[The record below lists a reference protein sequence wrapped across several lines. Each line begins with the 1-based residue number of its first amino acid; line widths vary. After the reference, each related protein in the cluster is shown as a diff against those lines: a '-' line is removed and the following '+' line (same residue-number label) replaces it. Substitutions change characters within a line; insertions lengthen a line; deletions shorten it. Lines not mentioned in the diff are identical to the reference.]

1 MRDAPPP
8 TLVRIIVLAA
18 VLAAS
23 ADAFAA
29 GAPVAPLHSDAI
41 NLILGDE
48 SFTRRFHRPV
58 PPGFDPNVRVRVH
71 LEYVLEHLRARPSHE
86 LAPAL
91 RAARRRNLG
100 RLAAYIARGEF
111 PRNDD
116 HPDPMR
122 PTFIDAR
129 GRTCAV
135 GYLIEQDLGRAVAEV
150 IAARYKYAF
159 IREID
164 SPLLAGWA
172 ARSGLSLAELEM
184 IQPGYP
190 RPASAAPAPSFG
202 TLDRV
207 DGETQLAVSTGW
219 VRDDAPGAPARLD
232 LFGQYVWRH
241 EQRSG
246 PFDTLGIGAYVAA
259 ALAAGATPSGLGNLE
274 LGLLYVAEQ
283 PPHGRWILRSGVLLP
298 TGADVPAEP
307 GASPVAIRLGDAVL
321 VEPSRAGARLGLSR
335 LVIANLPYPVLQ
347 TGWLERYVVR
357 LDGGV
362 DMLVPRGGDVQAAPR
377 GGIGIGLQS
386 GWFALLAEGSAAW
399 HTSGVHGRPSLHTL
413 WAATLRLVRLDFR
426 NPLRWVQPGVTVAFP
441 RGAGETGW
449 VLGLDLQVRF
459 GPSTHDPNWHEW
471 PIGQLSF

>member
-1 MRDAPPP
+1 VPALAR
-8 TLVRIIVLAA
+8 LVVLAA
-18 VLAAS
+18 VLAAA

-29 GAPVAPLHSDAI
+29 AAPTAPLRSDAI

-58 PPGFDPNVRVRVH
+58 PPDFDPDARIRLH
-71 LEYVLEHLRARPSHE
+71 LEYVLARLRARPDHGLTPS
-86 LAPAL
+86 L
-91 RAARRRNLG
+91 RAARRRNLD
-100 RLAAYIARGEF
+100 RLAAYVARGEF

-135 GYLIEQDLGRAVAEV
+135 GYLIEQDLGRAAAEA

-164 SPLLAGWA
+164 SPLLADWA
-172 ARSGLSLAELEM
+172 ARSGLALAELEM
-184 IQPGYP
+184 IQPEYP
-190 RPASAAPAPSFG
+190 RPDSAAPAPSFG
-202 TLDRV
+202 TLDRI
-207 DGETQLAVSTGW
+207 DGETQLAVSTGR

-232 LFGQYVWRH
+232 LFGQYVWR
-241 EQRSG
+241 RDTS
-246 PFDTLGIGAYVAA
+246 FDAWGIGAYAAA
-259 ALAAGATPSGLGNLE
+259 ALATGSTPSGLGNLE
-274 LGLLYVAEQ
+274 LGLLYVAER
-283 PPHGRWILRSGVLLP
+283 PPHGRLILHAGVLLP
-298 TGADVPAEP
+298 TGANDPAEP
-307 GASPVAIRLGDAVL
+307 GASPVANRLGDAVL
-321 VEPSRAGARLGLSR
+321 VEPRRAGARLGLSR

-357 LDGGV
+357 LDGGIDLV
-362 DMLVPRGGDVQAAPR
+362 VPRGGDLRAVPR
-377 GGIGIGLQS
+377 GGLGVGIQS

-399 HTSGVHGRPSLHTL
+399 HNAGADDRASLHTL
-413 WAATLRLVRLDFR
+413 LAATLRLVNLSSF
-426 NPLRWVQPGVTVAFP
+426 LRWVQPGVTVAFP

-471 PIGQLSF
+471 PVGQLSF

>member
-1 MRDAPPP
+1 VPA
-8 TLVRIIVLAA
+8 LALARIVVLAA
-18 VLAAS
+18 VLTAP
-23 ADAFAA
+23 ADASAA
-29 GAPVAPLHSDAI
+29 GAPPSPLRSDAI

-48 SFTRRFHRPV
+48 SFTQRFHRPV
-58 PPGFDPNVRVRVH
+58 PPGFDTDVRVRLH
-71 LEYVLEHLRARPSHE
+71 LEDVLARLHGRPSHE

-91 RAARRRNLG
+91 RAARRRNLD
-100 RLAAYIARGEF
+100 RLAAYLARGEF

-135 GYLIEQDLGRAVAEV
+135 GYLIEQDLGRAAAEA

-164 SPLLAGWA
+164 SPLLADWA

-184 IQPGYP
+184 IQPEYP
-190 RPASAAPAPSFG
+190 RPVSVAPAPSFG
-202 TLDRV
+202 TLDRI
-207 DGETQLAVSTGW
+207 DGETQLAVSTGR
-219 VRDDAPGAPARLD
+219 VADDAPGAPARLD

-241 EQRSG
+241 ERNDPSG
-246 PFDTLGIGAYVAA
+246 TWGIGGYAAA
-259 ALAAGATPSGLGNLE
+259 ALATDAASGGLGNLE
-274 LGLLYVAEQ
+274 LGLLYVAER
-283 PPHGRWILRSGVLLP
+283 PPHGRLILHAGVLLP
-298 TGADVPAEP
+298 TGANDPAEP
-307 GASPVAIRLGDAVL
+307 GASPVANRLGDAVL
-321 VEPSRAGARLGLSR
+321 VEPRRGGARLGLSR
-335 LVIANLPYPVLQ
+335 LVIANLPYPVLR

-357 LDGGV
+357 LDGGIDLV
-362 DMLVPRGGDVQAAPR
+362 VPRGGDVRAVPR
-377 GGIGIGLQS
+377 GGLGVGIQS

-399 HTSGVHGRPSLHTL
+399 HNAGADDRASLHTL
-413 WAATLRLVRLDFR
+413 LAATLRLVNLSSF
-426 NPLRWVQPGVTVAFP
+426 LRWVQPGVTVAVP

-471 PIGQLSF
+471 PVGQLSF